1 MCILYL
7 WTVEVYVVDGG
18 FCWERG
24 VPARVC
30 GGAAAVGFVIGVDV
44 SMQEQVRG
52 VMSVEWVAYSV
63 PD

>member
-1 MCILYL
+1 MWILYL

-30 GGAAAVGFVIGVDV
+30 GGAAAVGFVIGVDAGASAGSDV
-44 SMQEQVRG
+44 G
-52 VMSVEWVAYSV
+52 
-63 PD
+63 